1 MPRLLTY
8 SISTALFALFG
19 MKMLYDGYRMSAAD
33 GQEGYTEAKTEIQKK
48 ELLSDSSKVSDLESG
63 GISGTNQR

>member
-19 MKMLYDGYRMSAAD
+19 LKMLYDGYRMSPAD
-33 GQEGYTEAKTEIQKK
+33 VQEGYAEAKTEIQKK
-48 ELLSDSSKVSDLESG
+48 ELLSDSSKVSDMESG
-63 GISGTNQR
+63 ITVSNQK